1 MWEFI
6 IVMLISCLMGMGV
19 GGESA
24 SFLEGGGPQ
33 RISFNL
39 RKTMLVVEGVFYG

>member
-6 IVMLISCLMGMGV
+6 IVALISCLMGMGV

-24 SFLEGGGPQ
+24 SLTEGGGPLLRVQ
-33 RISFNL
+33 R
-39 RKTMLVVEGVFYG
+39 TDMLLVVVEGVL

>member
-6 IVMLISCLMGMGV
+6 IVALISCLMGMGV

-24 SFLEGGGPQ
+24 SLTEGGGPLLQ
-33 RISFNL
+33 AQ
-39 RKTMLVVEGVFYG
+39 KTYELLVVVEGVL

>member
-1 MWEFI
+1 MREFI

-24 SFLEGGGPQ
+24 SLTEGGGTTSPSAED
-33 RISFNL
+33 R
-39 RKTMLVVEGVFYG
+39 

>member
-6 IVMLISCLMGMGV
+6 IVALISCLMGMGV

-24 SFLEGGGPQ
+24 SLTEGGGPL
-33 RISFNL
+33 L
-39 RKTMLVVEGVFYG
+39 RAHRTDELLVVVEGVL